1 MKATIKPSTISGSVM
16 APPSKSVAHRYIICA
31 ALSAGKSI
39 VSNIE
44 LSEDIKATLDCI
56 RACGATAE
64 VKETDVI
71 IDGITKENIPEE
83 IDFYCRESGST
94 MRFFMGL
101 AMYFGK
107 KSRFY
112 GSDTLRKRPFGI
124 YEEIC
129 KNQGITFDRSDEYIN
144 LEGKI
149 KAGDY
154 EIAGNISSQFITGL
168 LYVLPLLEEDS
179 RIHLIPPVES
189 RSYIDLTLQAM
200 EKFGVKAS
208 WEGENDLVIKGGQ
221 KYCAC
226 NVEVE
231 GDCSNAAFL
240 EGFNYLGGDVN
251 VSGVAP
257 DTIQGDRVYKEL
269 FDKLRD
275 DYATIDISDCPD
287 LGPVLFSIAA
297 SCHGAKFTGTKRLKI
312 KESDRGSVMC
322 KELSKLGVD
331 SKMSDNEI
339 EIIAPKDG
347 LKAPS
352 EIIEGHNDHRIVMSF
367 ALLLTITGGII
378 NEANAVRKSYPSFWD
393 DCIRLGMEVDFD
405 GVD

>member
-1 MKATIKPSTISGSVM
+1 MRATIKPSTIKGDII

-31 ALSAGKSI
+31 ALAEGESV

-44 LSEDIKATLDCI
+44 LSEDIKATIDCI
-56 RACGATAE
+56 KACGAE
-64 VKETDVI
+64 VEIKETDVI
-71 IDGITKENIPEE
+71 IRGISKSNIPQE

-101 AMYFGK
+101 AMYFGH

-129 KNQGITFDRSDEYIN
+129 AKQGIEFKRCDDHIVV
-144 LEGKI
+144 EGKLS
-149 KAGDY
+149 AGEY

-168 LYVLPLLEEDS
+168 LYVLPLLDEDS
-179 RIHLIPPVES
+179 CIHLIPPIES

-200 EKFGVKAS
+200 RRFGVIATWK
-208 WEGENDLVIKGGQ
+208 NDTDLIIKGGQ
-221 KYCAC
+221 RYKAC
-226 NVEVE
+226 KQRVE

-240 EGFNYLGGDVN
+240 EGFNYLGGQVTVD
-251 VSGVAP
+251 GVDK

-269 FDKLRD
+269 FEQLKNS
-275 DYATIDISDCPD
+275 YATIDISDCPD
-287 LGPVLFSIAA
+287 LGPVLFAIAA
-297 SCHGAKFTGTKRLKI
+297 SLHGARFTGTKRLKI

-322 KELSKLGVD
+322 NELSKLGVK
-331 SKMSDNEI
+331 SNMMDNEI

-347 LKAPS
+347 LIVSKD
-352 EIIEGHNDHRIVMSF
+352 ILEGHNDHRIVMSL
-367 ALLLTITGGII
+367 ALLLSIVGGQI

-393 DCIRLGMEVDFD
+393 DCIKLGMEVEFD
-405 GVD
+405 GMD